1 MNILYVCLSYVVIGF
16 VMFLGLRH
24 IDSLNDNLALKE
36 QEIQTVK
43 ESRDLMVKAYDE
55 EIAELTKTAKQ
66 RKITVKEIVRVAK
79 GSEDEKCL
87 NTVISNDV
95 LERLQ
100 KHGKRN

>member
-24 IDSLNDNLALKE
+24 IDNLNDNLALKE

-79 GSEDEKCL
+79 GSKDEECL
-87 NTVISNDV
+87 NSVISSDV
-95 LERLQ
+95 LERLH